1 MFVIQGTCF
10 SNGYRSKLVSVIES
24 MTRTRHCS
32 MGLVNKHYVTHTLNT
47 VKHAHFSSDI
57 GVFDTQAMLKN
68 IYIYDDV
75 NI

>member
-32 MGLVNKHYVTHTLNT
+32 MGLVNKHCVTHTLNT